1 MGKEKINPL
10 LNHFEVMFEKKYSQD
25 REMNNKKKK
34 TKISKIYLKI
44 LKDIS
49 YIYSVR

>member
-25 REMNNKKKK
+25 REMINKKK